1 MRIKDPWSLAAEPPV
16 RACPEKSLVAAR
28 SRSRWRRGR
37 RPGPRRTAGQP
48 PASQRR
54 RGAAPTT
61 TGTGTRHPSPTR
73 APRAR
78 APRRRARENR
88 AASAAGMARALL
100 AFAGV
105 ATTAALVAPSASIR
119 VSAPLRESFGFDFVE
134 DQAANTPFEILGER
148 RLKTEW
154 VRSYKPTAT
163 VIEGKPYRL
172 FQEVQDKKI
181 LSATAESGLLG
192 ALDDLGLTLSD
203 VEKLLPVVDKSG
215 VLGLAKNNLPL
226 AIVATGYLLIEPAP
240 ILIPVLGAAL
250 AVPTGVWTGLAAA
263 TTAAEV
269 GLVATG
275 DDSLLPLLLA
285 PLLLLSGVLS
295 LVPTAFAAIK
305 DLPEP

>member
-1 MRIKDPWSLAAEPPV
+1 
-16 RACPEKSLVAAR
+16 
-28 SRSRWRRGR
+28 
-37 RPGPRRTAGQP
+37 
-48 PASQRR
+48 
-54 RGAAPTT
+54 
-61 TGTGTRHPSPTR
+61 
-73 APRAR
+73 
-78 APRRRARENR
+78 
-88 AASAAGMARALL
+88 MARALL

-105 ATTAALVAPSASIR
+105 ATTAALVAPSTSVRA
-119 VSAPLRESFGFDFVE
+119 SAPLRESFGFDFVE

-163 VIEGKPYRL
+163 VIEGKPYPL
-172 FQEVQDKKI
+172 FQELQDKKI

-203 VEKLLPVVDKSG
+203 VEKLLPIVDKSG
-215 VLGLAKNNLPL
+215 ALGLAKNNLPL

-240 ILIPVLGAAL
+240 VLIPVLGAAL
-250 AVPTGVWTGLAAA
+250 SVSSGVWTAIAAA

-295 LVPTAFAAIK
+295 LVPTAIAGLK

>member
-1 MRIKDPWSLAAEPPV
+1 MLVALAA
-16 RACPEKSLVAAR
+16 
-28 SRSRWRRGR
+28 
-37 RPGPRRTAGQP
+37 
-48 PASQRR
+48 
-54 RGAAPTT
+54 AP
-61 TGTGTRHPSPTR
+61 S
-73 APRAR
+73 
-78 APRRRARENR
+78 
-88 AASAAGMARALL
+88 
-100 AFAGV
+100 
-105 ATTAALVAPSASIR
+105 AALVAP
-119 VSAPLRESFGFDFVE
+119 VAPLSTSQRQRTRVQESFGFDFAE
-134 DQAANTPFEILGER
+134 DQAENTADGILGER
-148 RLKTEW
+148 RLKEEFI
-154 VRSYKPTAT
+154 RSYKPTAT

>member
-1 MRIKDPWSLAAEPPV
+1 M
-16 RACPEKSLVAAR
+16 
-28 SRSRWRRGR
+28 
-37 RPGPRRTAGQP
+37 
-48 PASQRR
+48 
-54 RGAAPTT
+54 
-61 TGTGTRHPSPTR
+61 
-73 APRAR
+73 PRAR
-78 APRRRARENR
+78 ARRAAARENR
-88 AASAAGMARALL
+88 AASVAGMARALL

-105 ATTAALVAPSASIR
+105 ATTAALVAPSTSVR

-163 VIEGKPYRL
+163 VIEGKPYPL
-172 FQEVQDKKI
+172 FQELQDKKI

-203 VEKLLPVVDKSG
+203 VEKLLPIVDKSG
-215 VLGLAKNNLPL
+215 ALGLAKNNLPL

-250 AVPTGVWTGLAAA
+250 SVSTGVWTAIAAA

-295 LVPTAFAAIK
+295 LVPTAIAGLK